1 MSNDEYGS
9 CVLLRRCMLLTLPV
23 LPPNTYKALNVFIEK
38 LGVFSL
44 PVFLMLALF

>member
-1 MSNDEYGS
+1 
-9 CVLLRRCMLLTLPV
+9 MLLTLPV